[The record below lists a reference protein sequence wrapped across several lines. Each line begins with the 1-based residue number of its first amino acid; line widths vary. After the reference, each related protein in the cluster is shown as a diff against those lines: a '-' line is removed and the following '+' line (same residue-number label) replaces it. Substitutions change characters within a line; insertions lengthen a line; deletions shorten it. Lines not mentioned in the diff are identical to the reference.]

1 MSTSAPRP
9 RASPEPP
16 GAEPGPFGFGSLARP
31 PAVAGGGQELPVDPE
46 PGTNRRPRA
55 VTSAGVTPLDPDRRE
70 LLARCCAGAAACG
83 GAAALLAVGRVAVQG
98 PLRAG
103 AASPGPGPWVDLGPL
118 QRLTPGRPFKLPVA
132 LPVRDAWAELPA
144 RTLGNVVVVSDGARA
159 RVFSA
164 ACPHNGCEVSPRPDA
179 VECPCHDTRFALD
192 GAVLHGPSPRGLDPL
207 EAEVVEGRLRVRW
220 ARFLPGIAA
229 RKPV

>member
-1 MSTSAPRP
+1 MSASGRAAGQAVGRRGP
-9 RASPEPP
+9 RAACSGSVRQAATRRWRAAGKNCPS
-16 GAEPGPFGFGSLARP
+16 ARGPAR
-31 PAVAGGGQELPVDPE
+31 
-46 PGTNRRPRA
+46 TRRPRA
-55 VTSAGVTPLDPDRRE
+55 VTSAGVTSPDPDRRE

-83 GAAALLAVGRVAVQG
+83 GAAALLAVGRVAVLG
-98 PLRAG
+98 PLG
-103 AASPGPGPWVDLGPL
+103 AATSPGPGPWVDLGPL
-118 QRLTPGRPFKLPVA
+118 QRLTPGQPLKLPVA
-132 LPVRDAWAELPA
+132 LPVRDAWAQLPA
-144 RTLGNVVVVSDGARA
+144 RTLGNVVVVRDGAGA